1 MLERRKARIAALEVL
16 YQRDITGSFL
26 EELLKHRTS
35 ALTTETEPLS
45 DFALR
50 LIRGTIE
57 HQEEIDNLIS
67 EKADNW
73 ALDRIAVVDRNILRL
88 SIYSLLYE
96 KDIPA
101 GVTINEAI
109 ELAKIYG
116 EADSSK
122 FINGILG
129 GIAREI
135 EKETP
140 KEELE
145 DEKRQE

>member
-26 EELLKHRTS
+26 EELLKYRTS

-50 LIRGTIE
+50 LIKGTIE

-88 SIYSLLYE
+88 SIYGLLYE

-109 ELAKIYG
+109 ELAKLYG

-129 GIAREI
+129 GIAREL
-135 EKETP
+135 EKEAP
-140 KEELE
+140 KEAPE
-145 DEKRQE
+145 DEQRQE